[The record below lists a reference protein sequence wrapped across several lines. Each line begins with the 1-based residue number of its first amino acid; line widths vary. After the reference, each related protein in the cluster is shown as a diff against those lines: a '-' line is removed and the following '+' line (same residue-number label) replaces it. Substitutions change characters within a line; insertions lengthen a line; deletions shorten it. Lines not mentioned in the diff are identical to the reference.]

1 MFLSAWCG
9 TLSAAVVAAGNGRFK
24 KARGPNAHTVGSLR
38 LQTNSGWCSNSF
50 LETSLSVKA
59 RTVEGAGAVHGT
71 KSWLS
76 FRHRHAA
83 NQHPA
88 ICARQ
93 AESSQARMMPPK
105 RKGIAAVKKA
115 PSRYIQVGSD
125 SDSDSEPV
133 SGSSDGRVSHSTS
146 QEKESPQTASA
157 STEQKQSPPDRR
169 PRSRQE
175 TGSTVAPVVGQSTLA
190 QTLFN
195 DTHDDPDSIL
205 PDIVETIELPTDS
218 PPLSPGLRA
227 PQQSPSRFDSATL
240 RRTSLSSPADPRT
253 LTTNRPSAHP
263 KRNAPVRDEN
273 PNSTRTETTTPNVD
287 MANGGNYIP
296 NSQARHMRACMVCSI
311 VRTYTAFLQSGCPN
325 CDGFLE
331 LTGNGDAIQDCTS
344 QVFEGLLTVSN
355 TSRSWVARYQRLE
368 GYVPGVYAVQ
378 VEGILPEDAVVA
390 AEQAG
395 VHYIPRD
402 GSVSEALPT
411 EGM

>member
-1 MFLSAWCG
+1 MD
-9 TLSAAVVAAGNGRFK
+9 AAAFSLNKLVSEWQERWW
-24 KARGPNAHTVGSLR
+24 AR
-38 LQTNSGWCSNSF
+38 
-50 LETSLSVKA
+50 
-59 RTVEGAGAVHGT
+59 VHGT
-71 KSWLS
+71 KRWLS
-76 FRHRHAA
+76 SGLYTQPTSTPPSAH
-83 NQHPA
+83 
-88 ICARQ
+88 ARQ
-93 AESSQARMMPPK
+93 NPARMPPPK

-115 PSRYIQVGSD
+115 PSKYIEV
-125 SDSDSEPV
+125 DSDSEH
-133 SGSSDGRVSHSTS
+133 GSESDSERVSHNTS
-146 QEKESPQTASA
+146 EEKEAPQAA
-157 STEQKQSPPDRR
+157 STEQKQSPPNQQR
-169 PRSRQE
+169 PSRQE
-175 TGSTVAPVVGQSTLA
+175 TGSKVTPVAGQSTLA

-195 DTHDDPDSIL
+195 GNEDNIHDDPDIIP
-205 PDIVETIELPTDS
+205 PDIVQSIEPPTDS
-218 PPLSPGLRA
+218 PPPDPGLHA
-227 PQQSPSRFDSATL
+227 PQQSTSRFDSATL
-240 RRTSLSSPADPRT
+240 KCTSLSSPADSRT
-253 LTTNRPSAHP
+253 LTTNRPSAFP
-263 KRNAPVRDEN
+263 KRKTSVRDEHPNTTQIETTN
-273 PNSTRTETTTPNVD
+273 PNVN
-287 MANGGNYIP
+287 MANSGNYIP